1 MYFILNYSVFLKK
14 LLNFHRLSHK
24 NRKHYLKHLKRKRK
38 PRFLRVLYQLRS
50 LLLWLVI
57 GSCLIPII
65 STGYINLATNS
76 DRHLSSA
83 QVPHEDVAIVFGAGL
98 SADGTPSPML
108 ADRVESAVELYQ
120 HGRIQKLLMTGDN
133 SMISY
138 NEVVAMKK
146 FAHDLG
152 VPTQD
157 ITLDYAGFST
167 YESCYRAHQVFDV
180 HRAVVIT
187 QNYHLPRAVYTCRQ
201 LGVNAVGLG
210 TPDREIYGLRGMI
223 PYLLREM
230 LANVKALSEIYL
242 TRPHPTFL

>member
-1 MYFILNYSVFLKK
+1 LKNK
-14 LLNFHRLSHK
+14 SSK
-24 NRKHYLKHLKRKRK
+24 YYLKRKKQSRLS
-38 PRFLRVLYQLRS
+38 RRLYRLK
-50 LLLWLVI
+50 LILLWLGI
-57 GSCLIPII
+57 GALAIPMI
-65 STGYINLATNS
+65 STGYINLVTMS
-76 DRHLSSA
+76 DRYRASA
-83 QVPHEDVAIVFGAGL
+83 QIPHEDVAIVLGAGL
-98 SADGTPSPML
+98 SADGIPSPML

-120 HGRIQKLLMTGDN
+120 HGRIHKLLMTGDN
-133 SMISY
+133 SAISY
-138 NEVVAMKK
+138 NEVVAMKR

-187 QNYHLPRAVYTCRQ
+187 QRYHLPRAVYTCRQ
-201 LGVNAVGLG
+201 LGVKAVGLG
-210 TPDREIYGLRGMI
+210 TADREIYGLRGMI

>member
-1 MYFILNYSVFLKK
+1 MTLKK
-14 LLNFHRLSHK
+14 ISDFNGLRNKR
-24 NRKHYLKHLKRKRK
+24 RKFNLRRRKQN
-38 PRFLRVLYQLRS
+38 VLAKIFYRLRS

-57 GSCLIPII
+57 GTCLIPII
-65 STGYINLATNS
+65 STGYINLATSS
-76 DRHLSSA
+76 DRYRSSA
-83 QVPHEDVAIVFGAGL
+83 QIPHEDVAIVFGAGL

-120 HGRIQKLLMTGDN
+120 NGRIHKLLMTGDN

-138 NEVVAMKK
+138 NEVMAMKR
-146 FAHDLG
+146 FAHDLD

-230 LANVKALSEIYL
+230 LANVKALSDIYL

>member
-1 MYFILNYSVFLKK
+1 MMLPRKSHLRRRKK
-14 LLNFHRLSHK
+14 NVLAKLFPRL
-24 NRKHYLKHLKRKRK
+24 RAM
-38 PRFLRVLYQLRS
+38 
-50 LLLWLVI
+50 LLWLIIVTVA
-57 GSCLIPII
+57 IPII
-65 STGYINLATNS
+65 ATGYINLATIG
-76 DRHLSSA
+76 DRYRALA
-83 QVPHEDVAIVFGAGL
+83 QIPHEDVAIVFGAGL

-108 ADRVESAVELYQ
+108 ADRVASAVELYQ
-120 HGRIQKLLMTGDN
+120 SGRIHKLLMTGDN
-133 SMISY
+133 STISY
-138 NEVVAMKK
+138 NEVVAMKR

-201 LGVNAVGLG
+201 LGIEAVGLG
-210 TPDREIYGLRGMI
+210 TADREIYGLRGMI

-230 LANVKALSEIYL
+230 LANVKALSDTYL
-242 TRPHPTFL
+242 TRSHPTF

>member
-1 MYFILNYSVFLKK
+1 MMLPKK
-14 LLNFHRLSHK
+14 SNLRRRRK
-24 NRKHYLKHLKRKRK
+24 NVLAKALAR
-38 PRFLRVLYQLRS
+38 LRVM
-50 LLLWLVI
+50 LLWSIILTVA
-57 GSCLIPII
+57 IPMIA
-65 STGYINLATNS
+65 TGYINLVTSS
-76 DRHLSSA
+76 DRHLLSV
-83 QVPHEDVAIVFGAGL
+83 QVPYEDVAIVFGAGL

-120 HGRIQKLLMTGDN
+120 HGRIHQLLMTGDN

-210 TPDREIYGLRGMI
+210 TPD
-223 PYLLREM
+223 
-230 LANVKALSEIYL
+230 
-242 TRPHPTFL
+242 

>member
-1 MYFILNYSVFLKK
+1 LKNK
-14 LLNFHRLSHK
+14 SSK
-24 NRKHYLKHLKRKRK
+24 YYLKRKTQNRLS
-38 PRFLRVLYQLRS
+38 RRLYRLK
-50 LLLWLVI
+50 LMLLWLVI
-57 GSCLIPII
+57 SVLAIPII
-65 STGYINLATNS
+65 STGYINLVTSS
-76 DRHLSSA
+76 DRYKASA
-83 QVPHEDVAIVFGAGL
+83 QIPQEDVAIVFGAGL

-120 HGRIQKLLMTGDN
+120 SDRIHKLLMTGDN
-133 SMISY
+133 STISY
-138 NEVVAMKK
+138 NEVVAMKQY
-146 FAHDLG
+146 AHNLG

-187 QNYHLPRAVYTCRQ
+187 QNYHLPRAVYTCRR

-210 TPDREIYGLRGMI
+210 TADREIYGLRGMI

-230 LANVKALSEIYL
+230 LANVKALSDIYL

>member
-1 MYFILNYSVFLKK
+1 M
-14 LLNFHRLSHK
+14 
-24 NRKHYLKHLKRKRK
+24 
-38 PRFLRVLYQLRS
+38 
-50 LLLWLVI
+50 LLWLII
-57 GSCLIPII
+57 GTLAIPII
-65 STGYINLATNS
+65 STGYINLVTNS

-83 QVPHEDVAIVFGAGL
+83 QIPQEDVAIVFGAGL
-98 SADGTPSPML
+98 LADGNPSPML
-108 ADRVESAVELYQ
+108 ADRVDSAVKLYQ
-120 HGRIQKLLMTGDN
+120 HGRIHKLLMTGDN

-138 NEVVAMKK
+138 NEVVAMKR

-152 VPTQD
+152 VPTKD

-167 YESCYRAHQVFDV
+167 YESCYRAHKVFDI

-210 TPDREIYGLRGMI
+210 TPDRDIYGLRGMF

-230 LANVKALSEIYL
+230 LANVKALSDIHL
-242 TRPHPTFL
+242 IRPHPTF

>member
-1 MYFILNYSVFLKK
+1 MMLPKK
-14 LLNFHRLSHK
+14 SHLRRRKKNVLAKLFPRL
-24 NRKHYLKHLKRKRK
+24 RAM
-38 PRFLRVLYQLRS
+38 
-50 LLLWLVI
+50 LLWSIIVTVA
-57 GSCLIPII
+57 IPII
-65 STGYINLATNS
+65 ATGYINLVTSS
-76 DRHLSSA
+76 DRYRASA
-83 QVPHEDVAIVFGAGL
+83 QIPHENVAIVFGAGL

-120 HGRIQKLLMTGDN
+120 SGRIHKLLMTGDN
-133 SMISY
+133 STISY
-138 NEVVAMKK
+138 NEVVAMKQY
-146 FAHDLG
+146 AHNLG
-152 VPTQD
+152 VPTQH

-187 QNYHLPRAVYTCRQ
+187 QNYHLPRAIYTCRQ

-210 TPDREIYGLRGMI
+210 TAEREIYGLRGMI

-230 LANVKALSEIYL
+230 LANVKALSDIHL